1 MGASAAVT
9 RVLVVA
15 MVRDLFEAEAMAR
28 VMSLVFMTFML
39 VPVLAPNIGQL
50 ILLFAPWRAIFVVLA
65 VYAAD
70 HARSGRGSGC
80 RRRFTR
86 NIRRALAWREIG
98 ERDRRDDARAAVAR
112 LHAGD
117 DDQLLGAG
125 RLHQLDP
132 ADRLRRLPRGPLHR
146 PGVRIDRRADGA
158 CLLAQLARRRA
169 LRTAA
174 GRAHGRTRRSC
185 W

>member
-65 VYAAD
+65 VYARD
-70 HARSGRGSGC
+70 HAASGRGSGC
-80 RRRFTR
+80 RRRCTR
-86 NIRRALAWREIG
+86 EFRRSLALA
-98 ERDRRDDARAAVAR
+98 RDRRARSAKRCASRSRAA
-112 LHAGD
+112 
-117 DDQLLGAG
+117 
-125 RLHQLDP
+125 
-132 ADRLRRLPRGPLHR
+132 
-146 PGVRIDRRADGA
+146 
-158 CLLAQLARRRA
+158 
-169 LRTAA
+169 
-174 GRAHGRTRRSC
+174 TRWR
-185 W
+185 